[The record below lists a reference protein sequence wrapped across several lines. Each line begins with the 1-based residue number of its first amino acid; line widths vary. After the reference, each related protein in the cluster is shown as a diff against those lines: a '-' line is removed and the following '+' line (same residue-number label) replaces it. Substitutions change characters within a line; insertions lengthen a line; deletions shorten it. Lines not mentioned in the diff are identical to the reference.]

1 VENALFRHPGIAD
14 AAVIGIPDPYQGESV
29 MAVIVA
35 RPGADLTEEDVI
47 AFVKARLATFK
58 VPKHVAFVES
68 LPKNRTGKV
77 LKRVLREEFAQVDA

>member
-1 VENALFRHPGIAD
+1 
-14 AAVIGIPDPYQGESV
+14 

-35 RPGADLTEEDVI
+35 RPGADVTEEQVI
-47 AFVKARLATFK
+47 TFLKARLASFK

-77 LKRVLREEFAQVDA
+77 LKRVLRQQFAHIDA